1 MPVISPYL
9 YSIDKLNIKLWTKR
23 LGRMDFQVSW
33 FISIKK
39 KN

>member
-9 YSIDKLNIKLWTKR
+9 YSIDKLNIKLLTKR
-23 LGRMDFQVSW
+23 LGRMHFYVNRV
-33 FISIKK
+33 INIKK